1 MEPDMDVISFGA
13 LARAQEGLLKM
24 RHFQHTGHNVHS
36 PPRANPL
43 IPYTDAEAEER
54 KAGKKDLRD
63 FSRSSKHA
71 PAELSSKKAVSRRR
85 EVVQARRLDHRDPR
99 FEPFSGPIDEAKLKS
114 NYSFLELYR
123 DFEIAE
129 LRAAV
134 LNSKDVD
141 SLEKLKKA
149 LQSME
154 SRKKT
159 EAVRDQEQAVLRVHR
174 AKEKELVMQGKR
186 PFYLKRG
193 EQKRLALVER
203 FEGLKDK
210 QVDKVVE
217 RRRKKQTARER
228 RGMPEGRRM

>member
-24 RHFQHTGHNVHS
+24 RDFKHTGHNVHS

-99 FEPFSGPIDEAKLKS
+99 FEPLSGPIDEAKLKK
-114 NYSFLELYR
+114 NYSFLETYR
-123 DFEIAE
+123 DSEIAE

-134 LNSKDVD
+134 LNGRDAD

-159 EAVRDQEQAVLRVHR
+159 EAAKDQEQAVLRGYR
-174 AKEKELVMQGKR
+174 AKEKELVMQGKK

-210 QVDKVVE
+210 QVDRVVE
-217 RRRKKQTARER
+217 RRRKKKTTRER

>member
-1 MEPDMDVISFGA
+1 MGVISFGA

-24 RHFQHTGHNVHS
+24 RDFQHTGHDVNS
-36 PPRANPL
+36 PPLANPL

-99 FEPFSGPIDEAKLKS
+99 FEPFSGPLDEAKLKK
-114 NYSFLELYR
+114 NYSFLETYR
-123 DFEIAE
+123 DSEIAE
-129 LRAAV
+129 LRSAV
-134 LNSKDVD
+134 LNCKDVD

-159 EAVRDQEQAVLRVHR
+159 EAVKDQEQAVLRVHR

-217 RRRKKQTARER
+217 RRRKKKTTRER
-228 RGMPEGRRM
+228 RGMPAGRRI

>member
-1 MEPDMDVISFGA
+1 MDVISFGA

-24 RHFQHTGHNVHS
+24 RDFKHTGHNVHS
-36 PPRANPL
+36 PRRANPL

-99 FEPFSGPIDEAKLKS
+99 FEPLSGPIDEAKLKK
-114 NYSFLELYR
+114 NYSFLETYR
-123 DFEIAE
+123 DSEIAE

-134 LNSKDVD
+134 LNGRDAD

-159 EAVRDQEQAVLRVHR
+159 EAAKDQEQAVLRGYR
-174 AKEKELVMQGKR
+174 AKEKELVMQGKK

-210 QVDKVVE
+210 QVDRVVE
-217 RRRKKQTARER
+217 RRRKKKTTRER

>member
-1 MEPDMDVISFGA
+1 MDGISFGA

-24 RHFQHTGHNVHS
+24 RFFEHTGHDVNS
-36 PPRANPL
+36 TPPANPL

-54 KAGKKDLRD
+54 KAGRKDLRD

-85 EVVQARRLDHRDPR
+85 EVVQARRIDHRDPR
-99 FEPFSGPIDEAKLKS
+99 FEPFTGPIDEAKLKK
-114 NYSFLELYR
+114 NYSFLETYR
-123 DFEIAE
+123 DSEIAE

-141 SLEKLKKA
+141 SLEILKKA

-159 EAVRDQEQAVLRVHR
+159 EAVKDQEQAVLRAFR

-217 RRRKKQTARER
+217 RRRKKKTTRER